1 MLLQDWLDCLAV
13 FEEGLGFKGLHGTV
27 DHVEAHFGL
36 LMDQEVTRTWCCC
49 RYNSQTIS
57 TQQIRPACWEY
68 NTRFT
73 AMVSDPAT
81 GRTVT
86 GFSMHVLLATL
97 MRTNKISLDFV
108 FSSRNIDIYFR
119 EVQDHATC
127 IKRGLFSHYIR
138 EKYIVVQLVCCH

>member
-1 MLLQDWLDCLAV
+1 MVLLQ
-13 FEEGLGFKGLHGTV
+13 EQSSK
-27 DHVEAHFGL
+27 
-36 LMDQEVTRTWCCC
+36 
-49 RYNSQTIS
+49 IS

-73 AMVSDPAT
+73 VMVSDPGT

-86 GFSMHVLLATL
+86 GFSMHVPLATL
-97 MRTNKISLDFV
+97 MRINKITLDFV

-127 IKRGLFSHYIR
+127 IKRGLFSHYIG